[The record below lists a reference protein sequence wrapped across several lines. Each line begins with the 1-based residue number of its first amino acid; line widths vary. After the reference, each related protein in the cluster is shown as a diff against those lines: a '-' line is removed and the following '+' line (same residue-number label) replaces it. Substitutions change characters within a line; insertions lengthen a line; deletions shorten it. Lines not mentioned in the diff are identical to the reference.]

1 MEKEEILEES
11 RKENKKKDAYE
22 IEVENNGCKIAALA
36 MLILISVYFIY
47 EIATGKGTNPA
58 LYSAIAICE
67 AALYGYKAIKLEKH
81 RGLSIL
87 TSVIWSILT
96 IMLVLQYFKVL

>member
-11 RKENKKKDAYE
+11 RKENKKKDVYE
-22 IEVENNGCKIAALA
+22 IEVENKGCKIAAMA

-47 EIATGKGTNPA
+47 EIITGKGTNPA
-58 LYSAIAICE
+58 LYSVIAICE
-67 AALYGYKAIKLEKH
+67 AALYGYKAIKIKKH

-96 IMLVLQYFKVL
+96 IMLVLEYFKVL